1 MTMCKSL
8 AVFGVLTFTLAA
20 SANAQTATQACA
32 QGSATVRTGN
42 AAGELTAPNAA
53 KNQTLSEHLAKS
65 GGVICPPAG
74 IDSEIKAPTPEGGR
88 IQVIPPPGTPQNQ
101 PHVQPK

>member
-1 MTMCKSL
+1 MPACKNVFACAVL
-8 AVFGVLTFTLAA
+8 ALVFAIP
-20 SANAQTATQACA
+20 ANAQTGSQACA
-32 QGSATVRTGN
+32 QGRATVGTGN

-88 IQVIPPPGTPQNQ
+88 MMVIPPPGSPQNQ
-101 PHVQPK
+101 PNLQPK